1 MLSKHIH
8 GNIMYITIELQDL
21 EDSKP
26 ILLKVACCMVLIW
39 PFVFSIFYVG
49 CDKTEQMKILD
60 VVILLLSVVNAQS
73 KYKYRSYTIGQMTIC
88 LEHYLVF

>member
-49 CDKTEQMKILD
+49 CDKTEH
-60 VVILLLSVVNAQS
+60 
-73 KYKYRSYTIGQMTIC
+73 
-88 LEHYLVF
+88 LENIRCSDTTVFCCKCAK

>member
-39 PFVFSIFYVG
+39 PFVFECFRYF
-49 CDKTEQMKILD
+49 M
-60 VVILLLSVVNAQS
+60 
-73 KYKYRSYTIGQMTIC
+73 
-88 LEHYLVF
+88 